1 MTAAIIISLLSEF
14 TVQLRCLVEGLGKGW
29 PLLGKSK
36 VPCQRFGNMKDHHF
50 YTINPRVSECSD
62 AVLFH

>member
-36 VPCQRFGNMKDHHF
+36 V
-50 YTINPRVSECSD
+50 
-62 AVLFH
+62 